1 MKGIRGLLKK
11 ESSPGILLMLATVL
25 ALIFANTGLAKPYAD
40 FLGTLFEVRLGD
52 ASIGKPLILWI
63 NDGLMA
69 VFFFLIG
76 LELKREVM
84 EGELSEL
91 RKVMLPLAGAVGGMV
106 VPALIYIFIN
116 RDNPSGANGW
126 AIPAATDIAFALGI
140 LALLGS
146 RVPPALKI
154 FLASLAIFD
163 DLGAI
168 VIIAIFYTENLSV
181 NMLLLGIPLVGIL
194 YALNHYGVAS
204 RIPYLLVTTVLW
216 VAVLKS
222 GVHATLA
229 GVLAALFIPMRAN
242 RADGKTISPL
252 KNLEHDLHPWVAFGI
267 LPLFAFANA
276 GLSLSGL
283 TFRALLE
290 PVPLGIALGLFLG
303 KQLGIFSL
311 SFLAL
316 RLGIARMPSN
326 VNLGAIYGVALISG
340 IGFTMSLFIGSLA
353 FEETGDASNIADD
366 RLGIM
371 VGSLLSAIFGV
382 LVLRKFLPARD
393 GTITPRPS

>member
-1 MKGIRGLLKK
+1 MIGIRGFLKK
-11 ESSPGILLMLATVL
+11 ETSPGILLMLATLL
-25 ALIFANTGLAKPYAD
+25 ALIFANTGLASPYAN
-40 FLGTLFEVRLGD
+40 FLATPFEVRLGE
-52 ASIGKPLILWI
+52 AGIGKPLILWI

-84 EGELSEL
+84 GGELADR
-91 RKVMLPLAGAVGGMV
+91 RKVMLPLAGAIGGMA
-106 VPALIYIFIN
+106 VPALIYAFIN
-116 RDNPSGANGW
+116 RNNPSGASGW

-181 NMLLLGIPLVGIL
+181 TMLLLALPMIGIL
-194 YALNHYGVAS
+194 YALNHFGVAS

-216 VAVLKS
+216 VTVLKS

-229 GVLAALFIPMRAN
+229 GVVAALFIPMTAR
-242 RADGKTISPL
+242 REDGHLISPL
-252 KNLEHDLHPWVAFGI
+252 KTLEHDLHPWVAFGI
-267 LPLFAFANA
+267 LPVFAFANA

-283 TFRALLE
+283 TFSALLE

-311 SFLAL
+311 CFLAVKF
-316 RLGIARMPSN
+316 GIASLPSR
-326 VNLGAIYGVALISG
+326 VNFGAIYGVALISG
-340 IGFTMSLFIGSLA
+340 IGFTMSLFIASLA
-353 FEETGDASNIADD
+353 FEGSGDASNIAYD

-371 VGSLLSAIFGV
+371 AGSLLSAICGV
-382 LVLRKFLPARD
+382 LILLRFLPLNGNGKTTAQ
-393 GTITPRPS
+393 P